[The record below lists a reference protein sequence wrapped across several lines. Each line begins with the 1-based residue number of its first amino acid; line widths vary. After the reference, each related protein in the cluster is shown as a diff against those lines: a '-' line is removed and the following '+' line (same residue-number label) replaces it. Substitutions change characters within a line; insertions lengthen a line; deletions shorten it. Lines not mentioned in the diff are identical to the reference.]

1 MQYVL
6 QVILF
11 LALSLNAHA
20 EGQLPLITPLSQD
33 ERPQLLDGK
42 GMLCASIKVN
52 AAEKYY
58 GLLFYGG
65 KIKEVSI
72 REESLHVPDDAKGN
86 PYSLVDVLSAKKI
99 FWRGASGVNSLDRSN
114 LLHLRDGKDH
124 GWCRPY
130 AQRIVTEILL
140 EKIKE
145 EKFGQVSRS
154 IADDLRR

>member
-1 MQYVL
+1 MKHVL
-6 QVILF
+6 QFILF
-11 LALSLNAHA
+11 LAISVNAHA

-33 ERPQLLDGK
+33 NRPQLLDGK
-42 GMLCASIKVN
+42 GMLCASIKMN

-58 GLLFYGG
+58 GLLFYRG

-72 REESLHVPDDAKGN
+72 LKDFLHVPDDEAGN

-99 FWRGASGVNSLDRSN
+99 FWRGPSGVNSLDRSN

-140 EKIKE
+140 EKIQEK
-145 EKFGQVSRS
+145 KFGQISRS